1 MAIPREVL
9 DQLALKFGV
18 LLPHLN
24 ERQRRLLLA
33 AEARLLGHGGVRAV
47 ARAAGVSEST
57 VRKGVFELEE
67 GQEPFPHGRARR
79 EGGGRKGAGMLDPG
93 LVPALLALVEPDERG
108 DPASP
113 LRWTTKSL
121 RHLAGELARQG
132 HPVSA
137 PTVGSLLRENG
148 FSLQGNAKTLEGEQH
163 PDRNAQF
170 RYINEQVKDHQ
181 AGGEPVVSVDT
192 KKREQLGRLPMGGR
206 EWRPKGEPVQVED
219 HSFFFTG
226 PDVEQ
231 AIPYGIYDVTR
242 NTGWVNVGVDH
253 DTSVFAVESI
263 RRWWKVRGSQDYPE
277 ASRLLIT
284 ADAGGSNSYRYRV
297 WKSEL
302 AALAAETGL
311 AITVCHFPPGTSKWN
326 KIEHRLFSHITMNW
340 RGRPL
345 TSHQVVVQTI
355 AATRTSGGLRVDAV
369 LDPGD
374 YPTGVAISKER
385 FAALPLERHATHG
398 AWNYTLHPAPGTS
411 SISEG
416 TADQPASPASRRQQ
430 MLRKLNDE
438 RLTGM
443 TSAGL
448 ARLCAALAPL
458 QAARTQQRH
467 SQQREGR
474 ARRAAGKL
482 RVRPLFD
489 DPARVL
495 LTLLYQRQACS
506 MNVLADLLEVTAT
519 CIGDLVQETREVLE
533 DHGHATGTAPI
544 RFPTAQALR
553 TFLDSD
559 TRPERAQIIDQLSHP
574 ALTGLTRP
582 GLHELTQQL
591 APLQAAQAERL
602 SYQRRGS
609 LRQPGTRGGVFHQ
622 KISNGERVLLAILY
636 QRRLCTMD
644 VLASLL
650 GVCRSSI
657 GNAIRE
663 TRPLLHQAG
672 YVPAPAPARYR
683 TSSDLLTAAA
693 HSRDPTPLDTPTN

>member
-1 MAIPREVL
+1 MAISSDAR
-9 DQLALKFGV
+9 DQLALKFEV

-67 GQEPFPHGRARR
+67 GQDPFPDGRARR
-79 EGGGRKGAGMLDPG
+79 EGGGRKSAGVLDPG
-93 LVPALLALVEPDERG
+93 LMPALLALVEPDERG
-108 DPASP
+108 DPQSP

-121 RHLAGELARQG
+121 RHLAEELTRQG

-137 PTVGSLLRENG
+137 PTAGNLLRENG
-148 FSLQGNAKTLEGEQH
+148 FSLQGNAKTLEGKQH
-163 PDRNAQF
+163 ADRDAQF
-170 RYINEQVKDHQ
+170 RYISEQVKDHQ
-181 AGGEPVVSVDT
+181 AAGEPVVSVDT
-192 KKREQLGRLPMGGR
+192 KKREQLGRLPMAGR

-231 AIPYGIYDVTR
+231 AIPYGIYDISR
-242 NTGWVNVGVDH
+242 DTGWVNVGVDH

-263 RRWWKVRGSQDYPE
+263 RRWWKVRGSRDYPA

-311 AITVCHFPPGTSKWN
+311 VITVCHFPPGTSKWN

-345 TSHQVVVQTI
+345 TSHEVVVQTI
-355 AATRTSGGLRVDAV
+355 AATRTSSGLRVEAV

-385 FAALPLERHATHG
+385 FGALPLRRHATHA
-398 AWNYTLHPAPGTS
+398 AWNYTLHPAAGSPPVR
-411 SISEG
+411 EG
-416 TADQPASPASRRQQ
+416 TAGERSSPARRRQE
-430 MLRKLNDE
+430 MLRKLGDE

-443 TSAGL
+443 TSAEL

-458 QAARTQQRH
+458 QAARAQQRY
-467 SQQREGR
+467 SEQRGGR
-474 ARRAAGKL
+474 ARRAAGNL
-482 RVRPLFD
+482 RARPLFD

-519 CIGDLVQETREVLE
+519 CIADLVRETREALE
-533 DHGHATGTAPI
+533 DYGHPTGTVPV

-553 TFLDSD
+553 AFLDSH
-559 TRPERAQIIDQLSHP
+559 TPPQRAQIVDQLSDP
-574 ALTGLTRP
+574 ALTGLNRP
-582 GLHELTQQL
+582 GLQELIQRL

-602 SYQRRGS
+602 SYQRRGGP
-609 LRQPGTRGGVFHQ
+609 RQPNARGGVFHQ

-650 GVCRSSI
+650 DVCRSSI

-663 TRPLLHQAG
+663 TSLLLGQAG
-672 YVPAPAPARYR
+672 HLPTPAPARYR
-683 TSSDLLTAAA
+683 TGRDLLAAA
-693 HSRDPTPLDTPTN
+693 ASSPDSTSPDTAS